1 MSKIGSVVLDLEDL
15 ISEMG
20 IQHSVTE
27 LTTDKREAVK
37 DNLKETIRTNS
48 CETDC
53 PHVAML
59 GLL

>member
-37 DNLKETIRTNS
+37 DNLKETIRMNS